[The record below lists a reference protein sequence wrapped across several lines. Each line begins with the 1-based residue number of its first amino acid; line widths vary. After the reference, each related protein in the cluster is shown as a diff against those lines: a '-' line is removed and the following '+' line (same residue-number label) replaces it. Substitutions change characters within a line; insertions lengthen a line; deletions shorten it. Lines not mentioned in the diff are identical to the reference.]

1 MTARTSLLPTTIFY
15 VLLIFAPGAVAQ
27 LSENSST
34 KPPVLF
40 KADQLRNEQELGL
53 VVATGNVEFS
63 QGLRTL
69 LANVVTYNRR
79 DDIVTASGK
88 VTLVEPDGQV
98 IFADYA
104 ELTGDLRN
112 GIIENMRGRL
122 ANDALIAAA
131 SARRSNQIR
140 TIYRKAVYSPCRLC
154 PNDPSSAPTWQL
166 KAYQVVH
173 DKKSQ
178 NVNYRDAFIEFFGI
192 PTIYTPYLSHPGP
205 GVDRRTGFLI
215 PTYGIDN
222 DLGSIVKVPYY
233 FDIAPNMDAT
243 FTPIFMSKQGAVAS
257 GQFRHRL
264 DRSKYVL
271 RGSLA
276 EPSGTGT
283 RGNKIRGH
291 MEGRILQEFNSAWR
305 GGGKLNWVSDDL
317 YLRRYNFSTVDT
329 LENRIYA
336 EGFFDKTYAS
346 ANAYYFRG
354 LRSGDVAGETPIIF
368 PLLEYNYHGS
378 PGIYGGVWKVDANTV
393 ALTRTNGAHTRRA
406 SLKTKWELPY
416 ASKKGEIYRFFS
428 SLQTDA
434 YWVND
439 VSEADAPNN
448 TISGFSTRVFPQ
460 LGLDWRL
467 PMARQHGRYVQ
478 TIEPV
483 AALIVAPNGKN
494 TDRIPNEDSLSFEFD
509 DTNLFSENRFGG
521 IDRVEGG
528 PRVAYGINSS
538 IFDRDGSFSDV
549 FIGQSYRIEKNDDFG
564 RDTGLQDHFSDVVG
578 RINIEPSSFINAIYR
593 FRLDKDNYGLRRS
606 ELQTTLGIPKL
617 RLGVDHLQVQ
627 RKDWDDVIDPDDKFE
642 DREEIAL
649 NLTSQVTSKWKIG
662 INTRRNLAK
671 DSSLSHG
678 AFLVYKN
685 DCLELQTDYRRDF
698 TRNKDVQPSDTIF
711 LRLILKTLGEVN
723 TSSAMTPS
731 R

>member
-291 MEGRILQEFNSAWR
+291 MEGHILQEFNSAWR

-528 PRVAYGINSS
+528 PRVAYGFNSS

>member
-291 MEGRILQEFNSAWR
+291 MEGHILQEFNSAWR

-336 EGFFDKTYAS
+336 EGFFDQTYAS

-528 PRVAYGINSS
+528 PRVAYGFNSS

>member
-1 MTARTSLLPTTIFY
+1 
-15 VLLIFAPGAVAQ
+15 
-27 LSENSST
+27 
-34 KPPVLF
+34 
-40 KADQLRNEQELGL
+40 
-53 VVATGNVEFS
+53 
-63 QGLRTL
+63 
-69 LANVVTYNRR
+69 
-79 DDIVTASGK
+79 
-88 VTLVEPDGQV
+88 EPDGQV

-291 MEGRILQEFNSAWR
+291 MEGHILQEFNSAWR

-354 LRSGDVAGETPIIF
+354 LRSGDVA
-368 PLLEYNYHGS
+368 
-378 PGIYGGVWKVDANTV
+378 
-393 ALTRTNGAHTRRA
+393 
-406 SLKTKWELPY
+406 
-416 ASKKGEIYRFFS
+416 
-428 SLQTDA
+428 
-434 YWVND
+434 
-439 VSEADAPNN
+439 
-448 TISGFSTRVFPQ
+448 
-460 LGLDWRL
+460 
-467 PMARQHGRYVQ
+467 
-478 TIEPV
+478 
-483 AALIVAPNGKN
+483 
-494 TDRIPNEDSLSFEFD
+494 
-509 DTNLFSENRFGG
+509 
-521 IDRVEGG
+521 
-528 PRVAYGINSS
+528 
-538 IFDRDGSFSDV
+538 
-549 FIGQSYRIEKNDDFG
+549 
-564 RDTGLQDHFSDVVG
+564 
-578 RINIEPSSFINAIYR
+578 
-593 FRLDKDNYGLRRS
+593 
-606 ELQTTLGIPKL
+606 
-617 RLGVDHLQVQ
+617 
-627 RKDWDDVIDPDDKFE
+627 
-642 DREEIAL
+642 
-649 NLTSQVTSKWKIG
+649 
-662 INTRRNLAK
+662 
-671 DSSLSHG
+671 
-678 AFLVYKN
+678 
-685 DCLELQTDYRRDF
+685 
-698 TRNKDVQPSDTIF
+698 
-711 LRLILKTLGEVN
+711 
-723 TSSAMTPS
+723 
-731 R
+731 

>member
-1 MTARTSLLPTTIFY
+1 M
-15 VLLIFAPGAVAQ
+15 
-27 LSENSST
+27 
-34 KPPVLF
+34 
-40 KADQLRNEQELGL
+40 
-53 VVATGNVEFS
+53 
-63 QGLRTL
+63 
-69 LANVVTYNRR
+69 
-79 DDIVTASGK
+79 
-88 VTLVEPDGQV
+88 TLVEPDGQV
-98 IFADYA
+98 IFAA
-104 ELTGDLRN
+104 HAKLTGDLRN
-112 GIIENMRGRL
+112 GLIENMRGRL
-122 ANDALIAAA
+122 VDGTLIAAT
-131 SARRSNQIR
+131 SAQLSNQTK
-140 TIYRKAVYSPCRLC
+140 TIYRKAVYSPCQLC
-154 PNDPSSAPTWQL
+154 EDDPSSAPTWQL
-166 KAYQVVH
+166 KAYQVIH

-192 PTIYTPYLSHPGP
+192 PTIYTPFLSHPGP
-205 GVDRRTGFLI
+205 GVDKRTGFLI
-215 PTYGIDN
+215 PTYGIN
-222 DLGSIVKVPYY
+222 SDLGSIIRVPYY
-233 FDIAPNMDAT
+233 VDIAPNIDAT
-243 FTPIFMSKQGAVAS
+243 FTPIFMSKQGTVAS
-257 GQFRHRL
+257 GEFRHRL
-264 DRSKYVL
+264 DRSYYIL
-271 RGSLA
+271 QGSLA
-276 EPSGTGT
+276 EPSGTGI
-283 RGNKIRGH
+283 RGNKVRGH
-291 MEGRILQEFNSAWR
+291 IEGNITHEFNNVWR
-305 GGGKLNWVSDDL
+305 GGGKLSWVSDDL
-317 YLRRYNFSTVDT
+317 YLRRYNFADVDT

-336 EGFFDKTYAS
+336 EGFFDKSYAS

-368 PLLEYNYHGS
+368 PLLEYNYHSS

-416 ASKKGEIYRFFS
+416 ASKNGEIYRFFT

-483 AALIVAPNGKN
+483 VALILAPNGKN

-528 PRVAYGINSS
+528 PRVAYGFKSG

-627 RKDWDDVIDPDDKFE
+627 RKDWDDVVDPDDKFE

-649 NLTSQVTSKWKIG
+649 NLTSQVTSKWQIG

-671 DSSLSHG
+671 DSSLSHS
-678 AFLVYKN
+678 ACLVYKN
-685 DCLELQTDYRRDF
+685 DCLELRTDYRRDF
-698 TRNKDVQPSDTIF
+698 TRNKDIQPSDTLF
-711 LRLILKTLGEVN
+711 LRLVLKTLGEVN
-723 TSSAMTPS
+723 TSSEMAPS

>member
-15 VLLIFAPGAVAQ
+15 VLLMFAPDAVAQ
-27 LSENSST
+27 LSQNSST

-291 MEGRILQEFNSAWR
+291 MEGHILQEFNSAWR

-528 PRVAYGINSS
+528 PRVAYGFNSS

>member
-1 MTARTSLLPTTIFY
+1 VTARTSLLPTTIFY

-291 MEGRILQEFNSAWR
+291 MEGHILQEFNSAWR

-528 PRVAYGINSS
+528 PRVAYGFNSS

>member
-291 MEGRILQEFNSAWR
+291 MEGHILQEFNSAWR

-336 EGFFDKTYAS
+336 EGFFDQTYAS

-368 PLLEYNYHGS
+368 PLLEYNYYGS
-378 PGIYGGVWKVDANTV
+378 PGFYGGVWKVDANTV

-528 PRVAYGINSS
+528 PRVAYGFNSS